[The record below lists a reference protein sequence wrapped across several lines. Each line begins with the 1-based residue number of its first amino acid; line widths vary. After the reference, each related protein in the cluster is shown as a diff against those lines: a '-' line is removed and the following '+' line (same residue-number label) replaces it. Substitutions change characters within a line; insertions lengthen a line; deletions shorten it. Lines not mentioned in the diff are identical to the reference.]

1 MSAEIQPVGVVTD
14 VQGLTLT
21 PADRELLLRPELSG
35 VIFFARN
42 YESPQ
47 QLIELTASIRELRPD
62 LLLSADQEGGRVQR
76 FREGFSRFA
85 PMLTLEAR
93 YREDESEACELAFL
107 GGCLLATELIQHGVD
122 LTFAPVLDV
131 EKDCSRV
138 IGDRAFAHD
147 PDAVTALAGAWARG
161 LNAAGMKAV
170 GKHFPGHGGGGGDSH
185 HELPTDYR
193 PMSELAADIAPFAA
207 LIGAG
212 LMAGIMPAHVIYPAL
227 DAQHT
232 AGFSPLWLRRTL
244 RSALG
249 FDGVIFSDDLSMAGA
264 ASGGDFYE
272 RSLTAAAAG
281 ANALVVCNNPDAS
294 WEVVRAVQD
303 LRQQGYPSLSLE
315 SWKPD
320 CRLPADSET
329 EQARTRLRDAGL
341 IL

>member
-170 GKHFPGHGGGGGDSH
+170 GKHFPGHGGVVGDSH